1 MNNDDF
7 RLIANPYLLK
17 KNNRISNNN
26 NKENYLYNLESLIN
40 KNYKIKID
48 NEFLKYINIKIDEL
62 ILDYKREIFIKKF
75 VDECIEKA
83 IKNLIK

>member
-17 KNNRISNNN
+17 KNNKISNN

-62 ILDYKREIFIKKF
+62 IIDYKREIFIKKF
-75 VDECIEKA
+75 LDECIENA

>member
-17 KNNRISNNN
+17 KNNKISNN